1 MENRSKEDLARMIAR
16 NMAASE
22 RAEDRYEPVGGV
34 TDFGEDAYYDDYA
47 PVRTVKKKRPA
58 AQTSKS
64 SGGTKKKSSSK
75 STGAKSA
82 ASKKSSTSAKSK
94 SGSKKAAAAAV
105 KKKKTKKKLRLNGT
119 KVAAICTVIVLAGL
133 GCGLGIFFTG
143 KKNYENKFLPNTYV
157 SEVNVGGMDK
167 ARAIEELKKAAV
179 IPENLLV
186 TKKDGTSIAIKLSDI
201 GYVDDTEKMVEQYYS
216 EQNHDKWLSAQFGKE
231 EFTINSAFSYD
242 KDKLEAQLANKLIDD
257 PKATPPKDAYI
268 AQNDN
273 GSFTVVN
280 EVEGNTIDDKKIA
293 LIYEYVENELDNMN
307 FDIAISSLDCY
318 KLPRV
323 NSKELIEDCN
333 KLNNLHNMEITF
345 EFKLGKELIDG
356 KQIMEW
362 TDFDIESP
370 VSGLQIDREAIRS
383 YVKTLE
389 DKYNTFGKD
398 REFES
403 TNRGTITVPQGDG
416 CYGWWLDEDG
426 MINLIVRTIESGE
439 SLDTEPVWYENPD
452 SHYQYTC
459 NPDWLTP
466 TKDFSDTYFDVDLS
480 AQHLWYYENGKLM
493 MESDFVSGYPSESR
507 NTPAGVYKLWIKE
520 RGKTLVGSSDGQSYA
535 SYVEFWNYISTIG
548 IGFHDASWQ
557 EGVFGGTKYQSATW
571 GSHGCINLPYDKA
584 EYIYE
589 NVDYGTPVFA
599 YWSE

>member
-82 ASKKSSTSAKSK
+82 ASKKSSTSTKSK

-105 KKKKTKKKLRLNGT
+105 KKKKAKKKLRLNGT

-242 KDKLEAQLANKLIDD
+242 KDKLEAQLSHKLIDD

-362 TDFDIESP
+362 TDFDIDSP

-480 AQHLWYYENGKLM
+480 AQHLWYYEDGKLM

-535 SYVEFWNYISTIG
+535 S
-548 IGFHDASWQ
+548 
-557 EGVFGGTKYQSATW
+557 
-571 GSHGCINLPYDKA
+571 
-584 EYIYE
+584 
-589 NVDYGTPVFA
+589 
-599 YWSE
+599 